1 MSDFDLDPELAA
13 LLDDTPVTTQKSP
26 QKFQKPDLMASSAAA
41 SSTSVS
47 EGGVDLSVTSF
58 APIGKFFEDKPSKLY
73 DSPDY
78 YKKVLGGEGQAAARL
93 HGLLSKYLACK
104 DPKDR
109 GVFRQQIISAYWDF
123 AAQLAA
129 KTASPSCCSEKK
141 AALRFGLLLPS
152 LLTPEQKTL
161 FATIVEKNE
170 TGEPVYYLDE
180 WFNSI
185 AHGRI
190 NPSGTDEVKASRK
203 DDSARFVQLLNK
215 AEGKLQSAENLLRA
229 KSTERLR
236 AEDEIRKTA
245 DAVFQHEPLAGI
257 SGARAAFTDGQKRA
271 VAELGEMLKKLLALD
286 KELNGFISDCSA
298 AEADVRSLKQK
309 VEASGGG
316 ETNLSGLSAEFDTV
330 RQMAKM
336 TCGRQGNHFP
346 VLTREYFHS
355 TQREIGT
362 RENVL
367 ETLRW
372 IESVDVEAF
381 CRVYKSQL
389 NRIPPFVILIPSYGD
404 TGFCWEPFD
413 RYNRVTSRGR
423 IAVPMYA
430 KSLKVAVLTAVADL
444 RWQVAKE
451 KASYYW
457 MEEGLTGNYYQW
469 YQAKKLKGDL
479 KDYFIN
485 DYLLWMLKESEGIQK
500 LDKEVRGIFW
510 RYMPFSKEVK
520 EKLKPRALVYQELCQ
535 RDLNREMSDGY

>member
-129 KTASPSCCSEKK
+129 KTASPACCSEKK

-236 AEDEIRKTA
+236 AEDEIRKKA

-336 TCGRQGNHFP
+336 TCGRQGNHF
-346 VLTREYFHS
+346 RF
-355 TQREIGT
+355 
-362 RENVL
+362 
-367 ETLRW
+367 
-372 IESVDVEAF
+372 
-381 CRVYKSQL
+381 
-389 NRIPPFVILIPSYGD
+389 
-404 TGFCWEPFD
+404 
-413 RYNRVTSRGR
+413 
-423 IAVPMYA
+423 
-430 KSLKVAVLTAVADL
+430 
-444 RWQVAKE
+444 
-451 KASYYW
+451 
-457 MEEGLTGNYYQW
+457 
-469 YQAKKLKGDL
+469 
-479 KDYFIN
+479 
-485 DYLLWMLKESEGIQK
+485 
-500 LDKEVRGIFW
+500 
-510 RYMPFSKEVK
+510 
-520 EKLKPRALVYQELCQ
+520 
-535 RDLNREMSDGY
+535 